1 MQNCL
6 QHLIIFRLTHQDRSF
21 FFAEHSNLSPDILPV
36 YENSVVLPNLDFP
49 IEIHNEDFH
58 YTRLMP
64 ALFKH
69 QIRQNYRYLLVIQ
82 NLNHFLFPNIFPDG
96 HGHYNEVK
104 FIMNMVPPL
113 V

>member
-21 FFAEHSNLSPDILPV
+21 SFAEHSNLSPDILPV
-36 YENSVVLPNLDFP
+36 YENIVVLPNLDFP

-96 HGHYNEVK
+96 HGHYK
-104 FIMNMVPPL
+104 
-113 V
+113 

>member
-1 MQNCL
+1 
-6 QHLIIFRLTHQDRSF
+6 
-21 FFAEHSNLSPDILPV
+21 
-36 YENSVVLPNLDFP
+36 
-49 IEIHNEDFH
+49 
-58 YTRLMP
+58 MP

-104 FIMNMVPPL
+104 IHNEHGASISITYGKYILNTDYYLLIPDFVYIRIGRFGHAYN
-113 V
+113 